1 MAGVPDEGDGGRTA
15 HIVAMTIIVFALLA
29 AAFIVLVFLVSA
41 CLHEEHRYP
50 HPDPEALKGPELS
63 RLDRFD
69 GVGHRVAPQ
78 VKQSVDQD
86 DLRTLGATILRAR
99 VAGDAETLQVL
110 INTSRPMDLFN
121 GLMIT
126 AETLAHFVA
135 AQRECSA
142 LEVAE
147 SLHYVAVDM
156 LLGQVD
162 LGPDENND

>member
-1 MAGVPDEGDGGRTA
+1 
-15 HIVAMTIIVFALLA
+15 
-29 AAFIVLVFLVSA
+29 
-41 CLHEEHRYP
+41 
-50 HPDPEALKGPELS
+50 
-63 RLDRFD
+63 
-69 GVGHRVAPQ
+69 VAPQ
-78 VKQSVDQD
+78 VAQSVDQD

-99 VAGDAETLQVL
+99 VAGDAETLRVL
-110 INTSRPMDLFN
+110 INTTRPMDLFN

>member
-50 HPDPEALKGPELS
+50 HPDPEAWKGPELS
-63 RLDRFD
+63 RLDRF
-69 GVGHRVAPQ
+69 GGGGHRVAPQ

>member
-1 MAGVPDEGDGGRTA
+1 MVCMT
-15 HIVAMTIIVFALLA
+15 TIIAFAFLA
-29 AAFIVLVFLVSA
+29 VLFFVLVLLVLV
-41 CLHEEHRYP
+41 CLYEEHRYP
-50 HPDPEALKGPELS
+50 RPDPEAAHGPEFS
-63 RLDRFD
+63 RMDSLDRLR
-69 GVGHRVAPQ
+69 HP
-78 VKQSVDQD
+78 VKQSTDQD

-99 VAGDAETLQVL
+99 VAGDAETLEAL
-110 INTSRPMDLFN
+110 IKTTRPMDLFN
-121 GLMIT
+121 GLMIS

-162 LGPDENND
+162 LDPDKNND

>member
-1 MAGVPDEGDGGRTA
+1 MAG
-15 HIVAMTIIVFALLA
+15 MTIVFAFLA
-29 AAFIVLVFLVSA
+29 ACLIVAVCLVSV
-41 CLHEEHRYP
+41 CLLEAHRHP
-50 HPDPEALKGPELS
+50 RPDPEAEEGPELS
-63 RLDRFD
+63 KLDRFD
-69 GVGHRVAPQ
+69 G
-78 VKQSVDQD
+78 QSVDQD
-86 DLRTLGATILRAR
+86 DLRALGATILRAR
-99 VAGDAETLQVL
+99 VAGDAETLRVL
-110 INTSRPMDLFN
+110 INTTRPMDLFN

-162 LGPDENND
+162 LGPGANND

>member
-1 MAGVPDEGDGGRTA
+1 
-15 HIVAMTIIVFALLA
+15 
-29 AAFIVLVFLVSA
+29 
-41 CLHEEHRYP
+41 
-50 HPDPEALKGPELS
+50 
-63 RLDRFD
+63 
-69 GVGHRVAPQ
+69 
-78 VKQSVDQD
+78 VKQSTDQD

-99 VAGDAETLQVL
+99 VAGDAETLEAL
-110 INTSRPMDLFN
+110 IKTTRPMDLFN
-121 GLMIT
+121 GLMIS

-162 LGPDENND
+162 LDPDKNND

>member
-1 MAGVPDEGDGGRTA
+1 
-15 HIVAMTIIVFALLA
+15 MTTIVFTVLA
-29 AAFIVLVFLVSA
+29 AAFIALVFLVPAS
-41 CLHEEHRYP
+41 LYEEHRHP
-50 HPDPEALKGPELS
+50 RPDPEALGGPEFS

-69 GVGHRVAPQ
+69 GLRHPVAPQ
-78 VKQSVDQD
+78 VAQSVDQD

-99 VAGDAETLQVL
+99 VAGDAETLRVL
-110 INTSRPMDLFN
+110 INTTRPMDLFN

>member
-1 MAGVPDEGDGGRTA
+1 MVCMT
-15 HIVAMTIIVFALLA
+15 TIIAFAFLA
-29 AAFIVLVFLVSA
+29 VLFFVLVLLVLV
-41 CLHEEHRYP
+41 CLYEEHRYP
-50 HPDPEALKGPELS
+50 RPDPEAAHGPEFS
-63 RLDRFD
+63 RMDSLDRLRHP
-69 GVGHRVAPQ
+69 VVPP
-78 VKQSVDQD
+78 VKQSTDQD

-99 VAGDAETLQVL
+99 VAGDAETLEAL
-110 INTSRPMDLFN
+110 IKTTRPMDLFN
-121 GLMIT
+121 GLMIS

-162 LGPDENND
+162 LDPDKNND